1 MEHIKQY
8 IEENKDRFL
17 AELMD
22 MLRIPSVSAD
32 SKYKEDVQRNAE
44 FVKNSLIEA
53 VMKLYF
59 AGEIGVNATISQI
72 KQIDKDT
79 RFKWEKDL

>member
-44 FVKNSLIEA
+44 FVKNSLIA
-53 VMKLYF
+53 
-59 AGEIGVNATISQI
+59 AGA
-72 KQIDKDT
+72 DKVEVCPT
-79 RFKWEKDL
+79 PGHPIVYGEK